1 MSGISKLYINQKL
14 AIHRFENGNEL
25 SEYLDPMKL
34 YGRHCEAKPS
44 TKKVVRE
51 AIGIEPL
58 SVTAPRIGRAL
69 RNSMLDARGTG
80 LFMHGTNAVD
90 WRYQDL
96 LTAGTDR
103 IY

>member
-51 AIGIEPL
+51 ANRL
-58 SVTAPRIGRAL
+58 ALNFAPAL
-69 RNSMLDARGTG
+69 RTLVEIS
-80 LFMHGTNAVD
+80 TNGIGGD
-90 WRYQDL
+90 
-96 LTAGTDR
+96 DR
-103 IY
+103 VPNVGVRVVSAEEQEAAIA

>member
-51 AIGIEPL
+51 ANRL
-58 SVTAPRIGRAL
+58 ALNFASAL
-69 RNSMLDARGTG
+69 RTLVEIS
-80 LFMHGTNAVD
+80 TNGIGGD
-90 WRYQDL
+90 QDKKGKIMEFSNWS
-96 LTAGTDR
+96 AQ
-103 IY
+103 